1 MIPYAEIHSVA
12 IGPLTIYVWGFFVAL
27 GCLVGLWVA
36 RGLARKRG
44 LNLDVLTSAFSWALV
59 GALVGARVG
68 YFLFYDFWT
77 FWEEPLVF
85 FALNGGG
92 YSVIGGFI
100 GAVGLGVWCLK
111 KYQVDVLKYADVM
124 IFGLPIGLGIGRIGC
139 FFIHDHPGTVTDFWL
154 GAEYV
159 DGIAR
164 HDLGLYLSL
173 NGFLLAL
180 VFWWLSRRDVWVGLY
195 VVLFLGWYGVTRFGL
210 DFLRIGDVKYWS
222 LTPAQYASVVMVAA
236 AAFLIY
242 RFKHKT

>member
-92 YSVIGGFI
+92 YSVIGGLLVRWFW
-100 GAVGLGVWCLK
+100 GFGV
-111 KYQVDVLKYADVM
+111 
-124 IFGLPIGLGIGRIGC
+124 
-139 FFIHDHPGTVTDFWL
+139 
-154 GAEYV
+154 
-159 DGIAR
+159 
-164 HDLGLYLSL
+164 
-173 NGFLLAL
+173 
-180 VFWWLSRRDVWVGLY
+180 
-195 VVLFLGWYGVTRFGL
+195 
-210 DFLRIGDVKYWS
+210 
-222 LTPAQYASVVMVAA
+222 
-236 AAFLIY
+236 
-242 RFKHKT
+242 